1 MVNYT
6 CEPCGFK
13 SSIKTH
19 YTRHLN
25 TKKHRR
31 NCKPFICENCDE
43 TFTLKSLDRHIEKF
57 CNPTNK
63 LKIKIAER
71 DKTIEELKK
80 STTINNYN
88 NYNNYN
94 TNIQCNIYNMPPIK
108 FLNTF
113 FSNNPSFQ
121 QIISFLLTEKLSQ
134 EELSN
139 LENAHST
146 GNPSFIGY
154 EIDKILKSRNCSL
167 IKSLDNTD
175 KTCPNFMFSND
186 GSFRRYIAK
195 GPNQWEFFTDNET
208 LETSTSIILDKATSA
223 TNNKEMINT
232 NKKERAVIAKCIQKI
247 NDWNTSKLQL
257 LDKI

>member
-13 SSIKTH
+13 STIKTH

-25 TKKHRR
+25 TKKHQR
-31 NCKPFICENCDE
+31 NCKPFVCESCDE
-43 TFTLKSLDRHIEKF
+43 TFTLKSSLDRHIEKF
-57 CNPTNK
+57 CNPTQK
-63 LKIKIAER
+63 LKNQIAER

-80 STTINNYN
+80 ATTSTI
-88 NYNNYN
+88 NNYN

-134 EELSN
+134 EEIAN

-146 GNPSFIGY
+146 GNPGFIGY

-167 IKSLDNTD
+167 IQSLDNPE

-195 GPNQWEFFTDNET
+195 GPNQWEFFTDNDT
-208 LETSTSIILDKATSA
+208 LETSTSIILDQATIAS
-223 TNNKEMINT
+223 NNNEMMNT
-232 NKKERAVIAKCIQKI
+232 NKRERAVIAKCIQRL